1 MYKGKRCKSTK
12 NIWLMASVVMILA
25 VAIGGTVAYIATS
38 AGPVENTFTLGQVPI
53 TVVEDFTGNEKNDV
67 KIKNMGDVDAYIRAT
82 VVVNWV
88 DSQGNIYGE
97 KPDECTCIDKN
108 TCAENHDYDISWTM
122 ANWQKIG
129 DYYYYKGKVSPDGE
143 TGILF
148 TNCKVKEGVTPP
160 AGYTLSVEILAQS
173 IQADG
178 KNAEGKTPVELAWG
192 EAAANAVG
200 AK

>member
-53 TVVEDFTGNEKNDV
+53 TVVEDFNGNVKNDV

-82 VVVNWV
+82 VIANWV

-97 KPDECTCIDKN
+97 KPVKN
-108 TCAENHDYDISWTM
+108 VDYSISYGNAW
-122 ANWQKIG
+122 KEIG
-129 DYYYYKGKVSPDGE
+129 GYYYYKGKVAPNGGKTDV
-143 TGILF
+143 LF

-160 AGYTLSVEILAQS
+160 EGYTLSVEILAQS
-173 IQADG
+173 IQTGTSDEAI
-178 KNAEGKTPVELAWG
+178 KQAWKVDPTSWT
-192 EAAANAVG
+192 AIPQP
-200 AK
+200 

>member
-53 TVVEDFTGNEKNDV
+53 TVVEDFNGNVKNDV

-82 VVVNWV
+82 VIANWV

-97 KPDECTCIDKN
+97 KPVKCTCEAGSTDC
-108 TCAENHDYDISWTM
+108 THDYTITYPTDTCWTEE
-122 ANWQKIG
+122 G
-129 DYYYYKGKVSPDGE
+129 GYYYYTSDVAPNE
-143 TGILF
+143 LTGVLF
-148 TNCKVKEGVTPP
+148 TDCSEVAGKAPE
-160 AGYTLSVEILAQS
+160 GYTLSVEILAQS

-178 KNAEGKTPVELAWG
+178 KNASGQTPVELAWG

-200 AK
+200 AN

>member
-53 TVVEDFTGNEKNDV
+53 TVVEDFNGNVKNDV

-82 VVVNWV
+82 VIANWV

-97 KPDECTCIDKN
+97 KPVKN
-108 TCAENHDYDISWTM
+108 VDYSISYGNAW
-122 ANWQKIG
+122 KEIG
-129 DYYYYKGKVSPDGE
+129 GYYYYKGKVAPDGE
-143 TGILF
+143 TAVLF

-160 AGYTLSVEILAQS
+160 DGYTLSVEILAQS
-173 IQADG
+173 IQTGTSDEAI
-178 KNAEGKTPVELAWG
+178 KQAWKVDPTSWT
-192 EAAANAVG
+192 AIPQP
-200 AK
+200 